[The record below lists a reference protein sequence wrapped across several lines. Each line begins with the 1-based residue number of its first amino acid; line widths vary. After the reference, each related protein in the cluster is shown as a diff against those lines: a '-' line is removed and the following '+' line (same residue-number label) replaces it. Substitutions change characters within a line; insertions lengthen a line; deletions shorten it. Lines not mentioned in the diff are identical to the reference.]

1 MTGRDDSERIA
12 AYRRDIRR
20 VFQSMSDNAL
30 AFQNARI
37 SWTDCVDRQEIDRE
51 YDRRATASGTGHH

>member
-1 MTGRDDSERIA
+1 MPDRDENERTA

-30 AFQNARI
+30 HFQNARI
-37 SWTDCVDRQEIDRE
+37 PWTDCVDRQEIDRE
-51 YDRRATASGTGHH
+51 YDRRATASGTGDH